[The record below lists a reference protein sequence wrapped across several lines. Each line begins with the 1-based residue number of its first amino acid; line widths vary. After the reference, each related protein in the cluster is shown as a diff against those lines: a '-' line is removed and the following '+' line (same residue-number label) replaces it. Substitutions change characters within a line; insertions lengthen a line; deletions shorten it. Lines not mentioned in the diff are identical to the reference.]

1 MNRKPATP
9 TRATTSRPTSRKETE
24 ELRRQLDVVTARQ
37 NELKERLHRLDAVT
51 TSEPPRVFSG
61 RPAVSER
68 QRAWT
73 LPSEDEDEGP
83 RYRRTRMQERMEKRQ
98 RSYQAMVALGL
109 VAFAFALGTWLI
121 HELKRHGML

>member
-9 TRATTSRPTSRKETE
+9 TRATTNRSTSRKEAE
-24 ELRRQLDVVTARQ
+24 ELRRQLDAVTARQ
-37 NELKERLHRLDAVT
+37 NELKKQLHRLDVVT
-51 TSEPPRVFSG
+51 TAEPPRAFSG
-61 RPAVSER
+61 RPAAAER
-68 QRAWT
+68 QRSWT

-109 VAFAFALGTWLI
+109 VALAFALGTWLI
-121 HELKRHGML
+121 HEMKRHGML